1 LGGHMESPRRVLADI
16 AAARGIRDRRLLEA
30 MRQTPR
36 VRFVPP
42 EHADLADLD
51 VPVPIGHEQVT
62 TQPTLVAAMLDALE
76 LRGHER
82 VLEVGSGYGY
92 QTALLAQLAGYV
104 WGVERW
110 ADLATVAEANL
121 TQIGIT
127 NVQIVAGDGSEGLRA
142 HAPFDAIVLCAAF
155 PQVPPPLVEQ
165 LAVGGRLV
173 QPIGPGGEEEVTLF
187 VKQDARLVPVRR
199 ISYAHFVPL
208 IGSYGFPP

>member
-1 LGGHMESPRRVLADI
+1 MESPRRVLTDI

-121 TQIGIT
+121 TQMGIT

-173 QPIGPGGEEEVTLF
+173 QPIGSGGEEEVTLF

>member
-1 LGGHMESPRRVLADI
+1 MEAPRRVLADI

-121 TQIGIT
+121 TQMGIT

>member
-1 LGGHMESPRRVLADI
+1 MESPRRGLADM

-42 EHADLADLD
+42 EHADLAELD

-62 TQPTLVAAMLDALE
+62 TQPTLVAAMVDALE

-92 QTALLAQLAGYV
+92 QTALLARLAAYV

-110 ADLATVAEANL
+110 ADLAAAAEANL
-121 TQIGIT
+121 TQMRIT
-127 NVQIVAGDGSEGLRA
+127 NVQIVTGDGSEGLSA

-199 ISYAHFVPL
+199 ISYARFVPL
-208 IGSYGFPP
+208 IGSYGFPL

>member
-1 LGGHMESPRRVLADI
+1 MESPRRVLADI

-121 TQIGIT
+121 TQMGIT

>member
-1 LGGHMESPRRVLADI
+1 MESPRRVLADI